1 MVKVLTKNKIE
12 ILKIIESFRFLPLGV
27 LVDICI
33 ENKIY
38 TKRESISRVIK
49 QLEAQELI
57 GSYMWGN
64 NSKALFI
71 KSIAIK
77 ELSIALGLPIYY
89 FTSPSFKDRIQTYG
103 LEHTIE
109 IANIYKK
116 LNSFL
121 KANTEFKIDFW
132 KGDQNVKCFYEKW
145 SLSHGKKVKRVL
157 EPDSYFRIS
166 KDEKFYE
173 FFLEYDTGTMFRKQL
188 VEKFSKYFEY
198 MLYGDHKEK
207 YFHFP
212 YIFFITRRASHLMEK
227 MLQVPEDSLETMILS
242 RQKFAKTNHL
252 LFEAVGNSIN
262 LNSHMN
268 SEIRDFIN
276 HKIIFTYYQSEWEK
290 EILKLLS

>member
-1 MVKVLTKNKIE
+1 MLTKNKIE
-12 ILKIIESFRFLPLGV
+12 VLRIIESFRFLPLSV

-38 TKRESISRVIK
+38 AKRESISRVIK
-49 QLEAQELI
+49 DLEAQGLI

-64 NSKALFI
+64 NSKALFVRG
-71 KSIAIK
+71 SAIR

-116 LNSFL
+116 LNLYL
-121 KANTEFKIDFW
+121 KRNTTFRIDFW

-145 SLSHGKKVKRVL
+145 SLAHGKKVKRVL

-166 KDEKFYE
+166 KDEKIYE

-207 YFHFP
+207 YLHFP
-212 YIFFITRRASHLMEK
+212 YILFITQRDKSLMDK
-227 MLQVPEDSLETMILS
+227 MLQMPDEKLEIFLNS
-242 RQKFAKTNHL
+242 RPKFSKTNHL
-252 LFEAVGNSIN
+252 LYEAVGNSIN
-262 LNSHMN
+262 LNSHMD
-268 SEIRDFIN
+268 SEIRLFLN
-276 HKIIFTYYQSEWEK
+276 HKIIFTYYQTEWEK
-290 EILKLLS
+290 EILNLLS